1 MEALEIPGGAGSFE
15 VGGEL
20 DGGVGDFE
28 IGTAVST
35 DVSLSLRGKNDCHS

>member
-1 MEALEIPGGAGSFE
+1 MGSFE

-28 IGTAVST
+28 TGIAVT
-35 DVSLSLRGKNDCHS
+35 TEISLLLRGMVNGHS